1 DIIPGNSE
9 LCVLRLPNN
18 FVSTFIDRQDS
29 VFAYKPNEYLTKRK
43 TVAIKETTSSRNR
56 SSKGTLYHKIKQ
68 GDTLG
73 GIAAKYHVSISQL
86 RNLNGIKGNNIRAG
100 KSLRIR

>member
-1 DIIPGNSE
+1 M
-9 LCVLRLPNN
+9 NN
-18 FVSTFIDRQDS
+18 
-29 VFAYKPNEYLTKRK
+29 LTKRK